1 MRCAFTLTLATLFA
15 LVTAHA
21 APIPKDTRPPAQI
34 ELDRLEGTWQVTS
47 YLVAGRETI
56 SDRNSAMFVTFK
68 KGAFAWGDG
77 SSSGKIAKIDP
88 TKTPKEVDYTLGS
101 DANPGQPVKAIYKL
115 EGDVFID
122 CFHLSGG
129 DRPKEFSS
137 TLENGYTLMTY
148 KRVKKED

>member
-1 MRCAFTLTLATLFA
+1 MRCAFTITLATLFA

-47 YLVAGRETI
+47 YLVGGRETI
-56 SDRNSAMFVTFK
+56 TDRNPMFVTFK
-68 KGAFAWGDG
+68 KGAFSWGD
-77 SSSGKIAKIDP
+77 STPSGKIAKIDP

-101 DANPGQPVKAIYKL
+101 DTNPGQPVRAIYRL

-137 TLENGYTLMTY
+137 TPENGYTLMTY
-148 KRVKKED
+148 RRMKKDE